1 MEGLSSF
8 HNLQALSAL
17 LSTQGDDD
25 EDDCKNMKSSALM
38 SPGDIH
44 APPSVANKTGTTA
57 YAKADSKAIWC
68 EEEVIEG
75 SQFDDLTDTR
85 PQPEYDI
92 VLKQSVGTEDIFLGM
107 SGKDPSSMCCDSM
120 LVKIKMPGT
129 KASDVVL
136 DVKDKFLDLRTPNYK
151 LGLHLPHPVH
161 SQEGKA
167 HFYSERQELE
177 VTLPMNRLMDQINLQ

>member
-1 MEGLSSF
+1 MCHHLKAQLEAACSSEE
-8 HNLQALSAL
+8 
-17 LSTQGDDD
+17 DDD
-25 EDDCKNMKSSALM
+25 EDDCKNVKSSTTM
-38 SPGDIH
+38 GPGDIH
-44 APPSVANKTGTTA
+44 APSSTTSKTGTTV
-57 YAKADSKAIWC
+57 YAKPDSKAIWC
-68 EEEVIEG
+68 EEEVMEG
-75 SQFDDLTDTR
+75 SQFDDLTDIR

-92 VLKQSVGTEDIFLGM
+92 VLKQSVGTEDIYLGM

-120 LVKIKMPGT
+120 LIKIKLPDT

-151 LGLHLPHPVH
+151 LGLHLAHPVH

-167 HFYSERQELE
+167 RFFCERQELE